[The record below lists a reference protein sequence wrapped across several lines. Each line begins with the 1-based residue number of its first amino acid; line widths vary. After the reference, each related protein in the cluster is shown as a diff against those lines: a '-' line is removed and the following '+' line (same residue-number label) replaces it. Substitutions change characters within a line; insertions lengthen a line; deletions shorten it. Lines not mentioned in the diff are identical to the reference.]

1 MKFVLNS
8 AIYLFNVTFLITC
21 LHEHYQSKLILPT
34 IWFSAYFTFEKIMWV
49 TQKKIILHIIETY

>member
-49 TQKKIILHIIETY
+49 TQKK